1 MEYTNKNIREEP
13 KGIVFLT
20 RLLLLFQHCHIC
32 FSSKPKVNIQ
42 QIGTML
48 KIVTTCHSCKGVF
61 TWTSQPYLLGRF
73 PAANL
78 LLSFAILTAGASI
91 NKVLLVLRHM
101 GVLVYHFPT
110 YYYHQRQLL
119 IPSIVSFWRK
129 YQEKLLNSLN
139 GREVVIAGDGR
150 HDSMGHSAKYGT
162 YTIFCCTAGLII
174 HLVVVQVNFINMLY
188 AITSNGGFS

>member
-1 MEYTNKNIREEP
+1 
-13 KGIVFLT
+13 
-20 RLLLLFQHCHIC
+20 
-32 FSSKPKVNIQ
+32 
-42 QIGTML
+42 ML

-91 NKVLLVLRHM
+91 NKVLLVLQHM

-188 AITSNGGFS
+188 AITSNGGFSYL